1 MRLRQAAPRGAQRPC
16 TREASCGRAT
26 RGDLGLAEGEGRA
39 GGEGR
44 GRGNEGSEGNRA
56 HCERWNVWASA
67 FECFMRK
74 DVIKHFYACPPRK
87 TPHIRAKRKQKKAP
101 MSTAARGRACAP
113 PGAAVRR
120 LLLLLLLLGVV
131 DVGSTA
137 GREGV
142 AAVGDG
148 AAADGDGAELLAY
161 ARERAALCAGAQ
173 CAGAVVVGFANMG
186 YSKFALNWVLS
197 MRLIGLDNFVL
208 VALDQ
213 RAHAYFS
220 RLGVPSFYLASLGA
234 GAEGSLHHNSGKFRD
249 IMHIRLDCALVL
261 LRGGLDVW
269 LTDVDAVF
277 NSDPFPYVSEAA
289 LGTNSAALAYDTPFL
304 PSGKNSPLMVCCRRA
319 HASMRLH
326 VQQCAT
332 SRRARAPA
340 LAHMHR

>member
-1 MRLRQAAPRGAQRPC
+1 
-16 TREASCGRAT
+16 
-26 RGDLGLAEGEGRA
+26 
-39 GGEGR
+39 
-44 GRGNEGSEGNRA
+44 
-56 HCERWNVWASA
+56 
-67 FECFMRK
+67 MRK

-234 GAEGSLHHNSGKFRD
+234 GG
-249 IMHIRLDCALVL
+249 
-261 LRGGLDVW
+261 GGLP
-269 LTDVDAVF
+269 A
-277 NSDPFPYVSEAA
+277 PQ
-289 LGTNSAALAYDTPFL
+289 LGEVPRHYAHPARLRPGALAGGARCLAHGRGRGLQQRPL
-304 PSGKNSPLMVCCRRA
+304 PVRERSGARHQLGGARLRHALPALRQKQPAHGVLQACTREHAPARA
-319 HASMRLH
+319 AMRY
-326 VQQCAT
+326 QQA
-332 SRRARAPA
+332 RARARARTHAQVMHTCTGDGRVFFHAA
-340 LAHMHR
+340 LRIRAGRGGG